1 MKKSGLKSANNHLFV
16 YCALHDNLPK
26 MASAFPSRSFFCL
39 GLKSYLWWS
48 LWSFQGGL
56 SFPWHL
62 LSMQKV
68 YMFIKLLSPDN
79 LCLMME
85 KEGSTKNLEGEREIY
100 FPPIYMQRNN
110 TQQWKGMKHQP
121 LKGINLRCTWLSE
134 RIQLKRLHPVWPH
147 CDILGKVKLH
157 RW

>member
-1 MKKSGLKSANNHLFV
+1 
-16 YCALHDNLPK
+16 
-26 MASAFPSRSFFCL
+26 
-39 GLKSYLWWS
+39 
-48 LWSFQGGL
+48 
-56 SFPWHL
+56 
-62 LSMQKV
+62 MQKV

-121 LKGINLRCTWLSE
+121 
-134 RIQLKRLHPVWPH
+134 
-147 CDILGKVKLH
+147 
-157 RW
+157 